1 MESAGGQEG
10 ADVAA
15 AAGSSADDGA
25 SIPSTSQ
32 STTMDMDTSPN
43 SGKSAAS
50 KADSIYYLI
59 HTFSLAAKLFVFS
72 HVWFQIC
79 RSDNQPTH

>member
-1 MESAGGQEG
+1 LESAGGQEG

-32 STTMDMDTSPN
+32 STTMDMDTSPPN

-59 HTFSLAAKLFVFS
+59 HTFSLAAKLFVF
-72 HVWFQIC
+72 
-79 RSDNQPTH
+79 